1 MNKNSTNLTIT
12 TSPAKALAATLAV
25 SLAVTLDCV

>member
-12 TSPAKALAATLAV
+12 ISPAKALAV